1 MNEGSATDRLDG
13 ATALVFGGGTRGDG
27 VGNGR
32 ACAIEYSRKGAFVV
46 VIDHDLA
53 AAQETASIIQSER
66 GNASA
71 ERADVR
77 CSEDVRRLVDAVV
90 EKQGRIDILH
100 NNVGIV
106 ELGGPVEQKE
116 EDWDRVMDTNL
127 TSVFL
132 TCKYVLP
139 VMERQRHG
147 VITNI
152 SSLASIRYAG
162 TPWISYSASKG
173 GVNQLTQAVALQY
186 ARSGVRANAILP
198 GLMNTP
204 MTIEPH
210 KGNYDDLEDMIRDR
224 HERCPPGF
232 MGDAWDVAYLAA
244 FLASPRARYV
254 NGAMI
259 PVDGG
264 ISGAVP

>member
-1 MNEGSATDRLDG
+1 MSEGLATDRLDG
-13 ATALVFGGGTRGDG
+13 AIALVFGGGTRGEG

-32 ACAIEYSRKGAFVV
+32 ACAIEYARQGAFVV
-46 VIDHDLA
+46 VIDRDLDSA
-53 AAQETASIIQSER
+53 RETVSIIHSE
-66 GNASA
+66 GGGASP
-71 ERADVR
+71 EEADV
-77 CSEDVRRLVDAVV
+77 SSAKSIKRLVDSVLA
-90 EKQGRIDILH
+90 KHDRIDILH

-106 ELGGPVEQKE
+106 ELGGPVEQSE
-116 EDWDRVMDTNL
+116 EDWRRAMDANL

-132 TCKYVLP
+132 TCKFILP
-139 VMERQRHG
+139 IMEHQQHG
-147 VITNI
+147 VVTNI

-210 KGNYDDLEDMIRDR
+210 RGGYRDLDEMTRAR

-244 FLASPRARYV
+244 FLASPRARYI